1 MNEEG
6 EAHGW
11 GAIRWDDG
19 DDYDG
24 VFKHGELNGRGTYTR
39 QSKSQFLIE
48 FEEGKPVGKGEMY
61 ENFNSKK
68 EMIVYDVEFDGSG
81 MLEDCAPTV
90 KQRKRLPDYKEA
102 MIPVCGMLSGPS
114 GGPSSYDHI
123 HPVSG
128 ELIWARPSRADYVL
142 FNAEDCRGKI
152 VLVRRGGTDF
162 TRKLSAVQA
171 AGGAIC
177 MVVVGFNPDEKK
189 YQRPICCVHTGA
201 VGGDDLPPELRSLE
215 CNIPVIYILKC
226 LECEP
231 LNTHFKSRRDCKIGI
246 LGGDFALY
254 EFRMSFG
261 DVTWMI
267 SKRYSEFDA
276 LDNVLNTKYGLP
288 PVGLPPK
295 QWFGLRDPNVIQSR
309 HDGFNLYLNDC
320 IKRPVLVLSPELQS
334 FCEMPEEVINSFKKN

>member
-1 MNEEG
+1 M
-6 EAHGW
+6 
-11 GAIRWDDG
+11 
-19 DDYDG
+19 
-24 VFKHGELNGRGTYTR
+24 VFLN
-39 QSKSQFLIE
+39 
-48 FEEGKPVGKGEMY
+48 
-61 ENFNSKK
+61 
-68 EMIVYDVEFDGSG
+68 
-81 MLEDCAPTV
+81 
-90 KQRKRLPDYKEA
+90 
-102 MIPVCGMLSGPS
+102 
-114 GGPSSYDHI
+114 
-123 HPVSG
+123 
-128 ELIWARPSRADYVL
+128 
-142 FNAEDCRGKI
+142 
-152 VLVRRGGTDF
+152 
-162 TRKLSAVQA
+162 
-171 AGGAIC
+171 
-177 MVVVGFNPDEKK
+177 
-189 YQRPICCVHTGA
+189 
-201 VGGDDLPPELRSLE
+201 RSLE

-226 LECEP
+226 LEPALQNGGCTAFIHFDAKSPPGWKSGALYVQGETKKLRNPEGEAIAQWSDADLNFTDEKAMIGSNGQVVLLSAKDRSGPPKVLNCEP